1 MPTVTREIHIDAAPD
16 AVRRLVADPAGRERW
31 LDDPAADPT
40 PDGDGGHTY
49 TRTARDAPPS
59 HVRIEVLPDG
69 DGTRVRVT
77 ERRLDTGRGDTE
89 RGDTERRGHPDVAD
103 GPRAH
108 LVLVPPLDE
117 APDDPGRDEGRD
129 RNERLV
135 PDHDLHDDRQVAWD
149 PEHHPWLVVT
159 AA

>member
-77 ERRLDTGRGDTE
+77 ERRLDTE
-89 RGDTERRGHPDVAD
+89 RGDPDVAD